1 MKSLVSFSVKTNQC
15 PSVHSFNQ
23 DNHCF
28 HSFFLSKTE
37 GFTVVCVLVAKKLS
51 KRLIGINK
59 ATNLRSLINS
69 CLMPPSLEASSI
81 IDLLPVLVQKCAS
94 ITVLRK
100 ARELHG
106 LIVTSVP
113 TPSKSPYVFNNI
125 ISMYVRCGSLTDARA
140 LFDNMPQRNTV
151 TYNAL
156 ISAYSS
162 SPHLGVLVFRLLAQL
177 QHDRLSPNGSTFT
190 SLLQASSTIK
200 NQTLGSVIH
209 AQCLKF
215 GFLHNIRIQT
225 SLLGMYSNCGD
236 LDSAYKVFSCMVHV
250 DSVAWN
256 SLIFGHIENGEI
268 RESFKLF
275 RSMLRTEVSP
285 TQFTYSMLLNA
296 CCRLRDYHTGQL
308 LHAQVILSGAYVDLP
323 LHNALLDM
331 YCSCG
336 DTVTALDVFERIESP
351 DLVSW
356 NSMIAG
362 YAENGDG
369 EKAMR
374 MFIQF
379 LRRSLCVPDEY
390 TFAAAIS
397 ATCTF
402 PAPDY
407 GKPLHAKVEKAGLQS
422 SVYVGSTL
430 LAMYFSNEEAES
442 THKIFDSLSEKDVVL
457 WTEMIAGHCR
467 IGDTNGALRFFLGI
481 LQDGLKIDSFALSAT
496 LNACA
501 EGATLRQGEMIHS
514 LVVKTGYDSEMSVCG
529 NLVDM
534 YAKNG
539 DLKAAELIFSLTTRP
554 DLKCWNT
561 MLGGYG
567 CHGEPEKAFRTFN
580 KIINHGLEPDQVT
593 FLSLLATCS
602 HCGLVSNAKYFWNC
616 MKEKGIKPG
625 PKHYS
630 CMIALLSRAGL
641 LEEAEEMITE
651 FPFGNYHLE
660 LWRILLSSCVRYGD
674 LRIGIRAAEQVLS
687 LDADDSATNILL
699 SNLYAAT
706 GRWDAV
712 KEMRRKVKGFML
724 EKEPGLSWLEA
735 VNNKIHVFS
744 SGDQS
749 HLQNGEIQVVLHT
762 LLGNKTHFDPDEFD
776 LTGW

>member
-1 MKSLVSFSVKTNQC
+1 
-15 PSVHSFNQ
+15 
-23 DNHCF
+23 
-28 HSFFLSKTE
+28 
-37 GFTVVCVLVAKKLS
+37 
-51 KRLIGINK
+51 
-59 ATNLRSLINS
+59 
-69 CLMPPSLEASSI
+69 MPPSLEASSSI
-81 IDLLPVLVQKCAS
+81 IDLPLLVQKCAS
-94 ITVLRK
+94 ITLVRK

-106 LIVTSVP
+106 LILTFAP
-113 TPSKSPYVFNNI
+113 TTSKSPYVYNNI
-125 ISMYVRCGSLTDARA
+125 LSMYARCGSLTDARA
-140 LFDNMPQRNTV
+140 LFDNMPQRSTV

-162 SPHLGVLVFRLLAQL
+162 SPHLGVLVFRLLSQL
-177 QHDRLSPNGSTFT
+177 QNERLRPNGSTFT

-200 NQTLGSVIH
+200 NRTLGSAVH

-215 GFLHNIRIQT
+215 GFLDNVPIQT
-225 SLLGMYSNCGD
+225 SLLGTYSNCGD
-236 LDSAYKVFSCMVHV
+236 LDSAYKVFRCMAHA

-256 SLIFGHIENGEI
+256 SFIFGHIENGEM
-268 RESFKLF
+268 RESLKLF
-275 RSMLRTEVSP
+275 RSMLRTEVCP
-285 TQFTYSMLLNA
+285 TQFTFSMLLNA
-296 CCRLRDYHTGQL
+296 CSRLRDYHTGQL
-308 LHAQVILSGAYVDLP
+308 LHAQVILSGAYIDLP

-336 DTVTALDVFERIESP
+336 DTVAALDVFEKIENP

-369 EKAMR
+369 EKAVR
-374 MFIQF
+374 VFVQF
-379 LRRSLCVPDEY
+379 LRRSLCKPDEY
-390 TFAAAIS
+390 SFAAVIS
-397 ATCTF
+397 ATCMF
-402 PAPDY
+402 PAADY
-407 GKPLHAKVEKAGLQS
+407 GKPLHAKAEKAGLQS

-430 LAMYFSNEEAES
+430 LAMYFSNEEVES
-442 THKIFDSLSEKDVVL
+442 AHKIFYSVSEKDVVL

-467 IGDTNGALRFFLGI
+467 AGDTDGALRFFHGM
-481 LQDGLKIDSFALSAT
+481 LQDGLNIDSFALSAT

-501 EGATLRQGEMIHS
+501 EGATLQQGEMIQS
-514 LVVKTGYDSEMSVCG
+514 LVVKAGYDSEMSVCG

-539 DLKAAELIFSLTTRP
+539 NLKAAELVFSLTTAP

-567 CHGEPEKAFRTFN
+567 YHGEPEEAFRTFN

-602 HCGLVSNAKYFWNC
+602 HCGLVSKAKYFWNC

-641 LEEAEEMITE
+641 LEEAEGMITE
-651 FPFGNYHLE
+651 FPLGDYHLE
-660 LWRILLSSCVRYGD
+660 LWRILLSSCARYGD

-699 SNLYAAT
+699 SNLYAAA

-712 KEMRRKVKGFML
+712 KEMRRKIKGLML

-749 HLQNGEIQVVLHT
+749 HLQNGEMQVVLQT
-762 LLGNKTHFDPDEFD
+762 LLGNMTHSGPGEFD